1 MQPNVINSKKSR
13 NFNDSFS
20 SHSQDE
26 EKLPSD
32 NITRNNSNLYSNNY
46 SNKNKARFN
55 VLSSLQSH
63 NKNLR
68 NNYNNNNNYS
78 ANKIKTLDSVNN
90 QNDLSKKLDIKS
102 LKSKI
107 RSQNKLLEEY
117 TKWINKL
124 LTLINHK
131 NDLYNDSGTPIQEG
145 LAEIEKMKNENLE
158 IKSLIIHTKLK
169 NELLTKNLEKKKKIQ
184 NMLIR
189 EYNEKEVEKFSL
201 LSKENEQLNMNLQL
215 LANEVDE
222 LNENDRM
229 VFEKI
234 QADKKLK
241 ELFDLQNTK
250 KELVEENKLQKRIL
264 AFKKRQNYYNNYP
277 INSNDNLKEEM
288 KKYDNLN
295 FDTIGTLSGFGEYQL
310 EKEENVGNKNFFFC
324 GL

>member
-1 MQPNVINSKKSR
+1 MQSNILNKKSN

-26 EKLPSD
+26 EKQPSD
-32 NITRNNSNLYSNNY
+32 NITRNNSNLYTNNY

-55 VLSSLQSH
+55 VLSSLQNH
-63 NKNLR
+63 NKNLK
-68 NNYNNNNNYS
+68 NNCNDNSPNV
-78 ANKIKTLDSVNN
+78 IKTIDSVTN
-90 QNDLSKKLDIKS
+90 QNNLDKKYDLKS
-102 LKSKI
+102 LKSNI

-124 LTLINHK
+124 LTLINNK
-131 NDLYNDSGTPIQEG
+131 DNLYNDSGTPIQEG
-145 LAEIEKMKNENLE
+145 LAEIEQIRNENFE
-158 IKSLIIHTKLK
+158 IKSLIIQTKLK
-169 NELLTKNLEKKKKIQ
+169 NDLLNKNLEKRKKIQ

-189 EYNEKEVEKFSL
+189 EYNEKETEKTSL
-201 LSKENEQLNMNLQL
+201 INKENEQLNLNLQL

-234 QADKKLK
+234 QSDENLK
-241 ELFDLQNTK
+241 ELFKLQSTK
-250 KELVEENKLQKRIL
+250 KELIEENKLQKRIL
-264 AFKKRQNYYNNYP
+264 AFKKRQTWYNK
-277 INSNDNLKEEM
+277 IGVNSTDNLKEEM
-288 KKYDNLN
+288 KKYVNLN

-310 EKEENVGNKNFFFC
+310 EKEENVGNKNFFLC